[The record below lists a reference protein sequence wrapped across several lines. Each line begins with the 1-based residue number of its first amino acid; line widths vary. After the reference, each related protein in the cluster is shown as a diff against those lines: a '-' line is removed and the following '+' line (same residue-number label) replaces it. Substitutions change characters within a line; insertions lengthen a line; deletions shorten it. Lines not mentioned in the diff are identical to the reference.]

1 LPLPEESAM
10 LEQDVV
16 VTTKY
21 GKMPTF
27 AVCPDAPG
35 QYPGII
41 FYMDAPGIRE
51 ELRNMARRI
60 ARAGYFCLLPDMYY
74 RLGHLRFDV
83 HRRDDTMMPAIFGA
97 MNSLT
102 NAKVMDDTGG
112 LLGWLDAQDKAT
124 PGPVG
129 CVGYCMSGQHITNA
143 AACYPHRI
151 ASAASLYGV
160 GIVTDKED
168 SPHLSVGK
176 IKGEL
181 YYAFAE
187 HDQGV
192 PANVIPDLKAAL
204 NKTDVKATV
213 EVFPGTHHGFCFPE
227 RAVYDTIAAEVT
239 WSKIFA
245 LWDRHLK

>member
-1 LPLPEESAM
+1 MIES
-10 LEQDVV
+10 EIF
-16 VTTKY
+16 VTTKH
-21 GKMPTF
+21 GRMPTF
-27 AVCPDAPG
+27 MAAPDGPG
-35 QYPGII
+35 QHPGII

-60 ARAGYFCLLPDMYY
+60 AKHDYVCLLPDMYY
-74 RLGHLRFDV
+74 RLGTVRLDIP
-83 HRRDDTMMPAIFGA
+83 RRDDGMSGVIRAS
-97 MNSLT
+97 MNSLSIPFV
-102 NAKVMDDTGG
+102 NDDTAAM
-112 LLGWLDAQDKAT
+112 LAWFDANDRVK

-129 CVGYCMSGQHITNA
+129 CVGHCMSGRYITSA
-143 AACYPHRI
+143 AAAFPHRM
-151 ASAASLYGV
+151 AAAASLYGV
-160 GIVTDKED
+160 QIVTDKED
-168 SPHLSVGK
+168 SPHLTVDR

-204 NKTDVKATV
+204 NKADVKATV

-227 RAVYDTIAAEVT
+227 RAVYDTQASETT

>member
-1 LPLPEESAM
+1 M
-10 LEQDVV
+10 IEQDVV

-21 GKMPTF
+21 GKCPSF

-74 RLGHLRFDV
+74 RLGTLRFDV
-83 HRRDDTMMPAIFGA
+83 ARRDDSMAPVFLQA
-97 MNSLT
+97 MHSLT

-112 LLGWLDAQDKAT
+112 WIGWLDAQEKCK
-124 PGPVG
+124 PGPMG
-129 CVGYCMSGQHITNA
+129 CVGYCMSGMHITNA
-143 AACYPHRI
+143 AAFYPHRI
-151 ASAASLYGV
+151 AAAASLYGV
-160 GIVTDKED
+160 GIITDKED
-168 SPHLSVGK
+168 SPHLFLDR

-187 HDQGV
+187 HDRSV
-192 PANVIPDLKAAL
+192 PAHIPGELKGL
-204 NKTDVKATV
+204 LDKQRIKH
-213 EVFPGTHHGFCFPE
+213 ELKVFPGTEHGFAFPE
-227 RAVYDTIAAEVT
+227 RAIYNTLAAEET
-239 WSKIFA
+239 WDKMFA
-245 LWDRHLK
+245 MWGRTLKD

>member
-1 LPLPEESAM
+1 
-10 LEQDVV
+10 
-16 VTTKY
+16 
-21 GKMPTF
+21 
-27 AVCPDAPG
+27 
-35 QYPGII
+35 
-41 FYMDAPGIRE
+41 MDAPGIRE

-60 ARAGYFCLLPDMYY
+60 AKHGYVCLLPDMYY
-74 RLGHLRFDV
+74 RLGTVRFDIP
-83 HRRDDTMMPAIFGA
+83 RRDDGMSGVIRAS
-97 MNSLT
+97 MNSLSVPGV
-102 NAKVMDDTGG
+102 NDDTAAM
-112 LLGWLDAQDKAT
+112 LAWFDASDRVK
-124 PGPVG
+124 PGAVG
-129 CVGYCMSGQHITNA
+129 CVGHCMSGRYITSVA
-143 AACYPHRI
+143 AAFPHRM
-151 ASAASLYGV
+151 AAAASLYGV
-160 GIVTDKED
+160 QIVTDKED

-227 RAVYDTIAAEVT
+227 RAVYDTLASEAT
-239 WSKIFA
+239 WTKIFA

>member
-1 LPLPEESAM
+1 M
-10 LEQDVV
+10 LEQDVI

-27 AVCPDAPG
+27 AVCPEGPG

-60 ARAGYFCLLPDMYY
+60 ARAGYFCLLPGMYY

-83 HRRDDTMMPAIFGA
+83 QRRDDSMMPCILAA
-97 MNSLT
+97 MSSLT

-112 LLGWLDAQDKAT
+112 LLGWLDGQDKAK

-129 CVGYCMSGQHITNA
+129 CVGYCMSGMHITNA
-143 AACYPHRI
+143 AAFYPHRI

-160 GIVTDKED
+160 GIITDKED
-168 SPHLSVGK
+168 SPHLFLDR

-187 HDQGV
+187 TDRSVPPHLPGDLAKLLDQHD
-192 PANVIPDLKAAL
+192 IKHELK
-204 NKTDVKATV
+204 
-213 EVFPGTHHGFCFPE
+213 VFPGTEHGFAFPE
-227 RAVYDTIAAEVT
+227 RAIYNTLAAEET
-239 WSKIFA
+239 WAKMFA
-245 LWDRHLK
+245 MWDRTLK